1 MPGITWLFG
10 TQFEDKYIPQE
21 KETFMQ
27 YLDQQLGKIEMP
39 NPDIPFLKEKIL
51 EMYANPLRNK
61 LIAENKM

>member
-1 MPGITWLFG
+1 MR
-10 TQFEDKYIPQE
+10 
-21 KETFMQ
+21 